1 MNLCA
6 ENPELTK
13 EATDIFIWCLSQNAE
28 CYRQWVSACI
38 KFFLIPHFFHYSN
51 QPSNRFNWFIVQ
63 EKLHLENVD
72 ATIAVLQN
80 LSSEW
85 GKYSTKISP
94 DALRETLK
102 NLRAKVTNLLWC
114 FLFLDILYNC

>member
-1 MNLCA
+1 M
-6 ENPELTK
+6 
-13 EATDIFIWCLSQNAE
+13 
-28 CYRQWVSACI
+28 
-38 KFFLIPHFFHYSN
+38 
-51 QPSNRFNWFIVQ
+51 Q

-72 ATIAVLQN
+72 ASIAVLQN

-102 NLRAKVTNLLWC
+102 NLRAKVSNLLRC
-114 FLFLDILYNC
+114 YLFLDILYNC